1 MFAYY
6 VVTYI
11 SQNEALNV
19 TFKPVH
25 TFKVPFV
32 SEVLFHNSI
41 CLWSCIILCECIL
54 IAVICVRAR
63 LQRVQLPR
71 RVARQ
76 YPSYG
81 LYLYGEGAYA
91 QETRGLKLT
100 GAPVLFLP
108 GNAGSYK
115 QGEIEGF
122 PQYFNQYIHTCLCD
136 MNSLALF
143 ICLQGGF
150 WLFGDRQPVCLLAY
164 CNKDVV
170 VFLLAARSLGSVAL
184 RKAENLDRPIHM
196 NVFTI
201 DFNEELVALYGGSLR
216 RQTQFLHESI
226 KAILRLYKVRR
237 QGVLFPFSSL
247 FVPLL
252 SSTFLL

>member
-136 MNSLALF
+136 MNSLALVY
-143 ICLQGGF
+143 LPSR
-150 WLFGDRQPVCLLAY
+150 WVLTVW
-164 CNKDVV
+164 
-170 VFLLAARSLGSVAL
+170 
-184 RKAENLDRPIHM
+184 
-196 NVFTI
+196 
-201 DFNEELVALYGGSLR
+201 
-216 RQTQFLHESI
+216 RQTTC
-226 KAILRLYKVRR
+226 
-237 QGVLFPFSSL
+237 L
-247 FVPLL
+247 FVSLL
-252 SSTFLL
+252 QQRCCCIPSCSSFSGFSGVEEG